1 LSDARET
8 RKLFLDRQMDED
20 HLKGDNPHYILSD
33 ARETRKLFLDRQMD
47 EDHLKGDNPHY
58 ILSDAREITYQSF
71 DVLFL
76 ASV

>member
-1 LSDARET
+1 
-8 RKLFLDRQMDED
+8 MDEN
-20 HLKGDNPHYILSD
+20 HLKRDNLHYILSD

-71 DVLFL
+71 AVLFL

>member
-1 LSDARET
+1 
-8 RKLFLDRQMDED
+8 MDED
-20 HLKGDNPHYILSD
+20 HLKGDNPHYIQND
-33 ARETRKLFLDRQMD
+33 AQETRKLFSDRQMD

>member
-1 LSDARET
+1 
-8 RKLFLDRQMDED
+8 
-20 HLKGDNPHYILSD
+20 
-33 ARETRKLFLDRQMD
+33 MD